1 MYLTKLNYI
10 STGRLLVVILLASIR
25 YPADAAT
32 VDMDAGLDPAS
43 HTSCPPE
50 MKQAIAQILTAM
62 PGPVNTV
69 QCKHESGIIQ
79 AQASRTETVLNL
91 DTSQLHVIERY
102 TFYGLASYYNSVRI
116 LNINGNVVSSFVNSE
131 HVRLNDDRMIAAAG
145 RFSVQLFKAPG
156 ATAIINDDRIHLT
169 WPPGVPVELT
179 VILSNKPGLPA
190 VNPSWTGIR
199 YSHLWDWLASL
210 SRAVEWS
217 LVQIQGKLVNNWGWS
232 IVIFS
237 ILLKILLLPASLMTV
252 YFQRQVSQYQ
262 AILAPQLAAIKS
274 QYDGEQAHQRIMAAH
289 KSLGITPFYTLKPM
303 LGSFIQ
309 VPVLVAVFN
318 ALGEMP
324 QLAGASFLWI
334 GDLAYPDVIAMLP
347 NAIPMFGDKLSL
359 LPVIMTLVT
368 IFSTLIFQNRSATEA
383 ELRRHKRNL
392 YLMSAV
398 FLVLFYPFPAAM
410 VLYWTLANILQTM
423 QQQLIRI

>member
-1 MYLTKLNYI
+1 
-10 STGRLLVVILLASIR
+10 
-25 YPADAAT
+25 
-32 VDMDAGLDPAS
+32 
-43 HTSCPPE
+43 
-50 MKQAIAQILTAM
+50 
-62 PGPVNTV
+62 
-69 QCKHESGIIQ
+69 
-79 AQASRTETVLNL
+79 
-91 DTSQLHVIERY
+91 
-102 TFYGLASYYNSVRI
+102 
-116 LNINGNVVSSFVNSE
+116 
-131 HVRLNDDRMIAAAG
+131 
-145 RFSVQLFKAPG
+145 
-156 ATAIINDDRIHLT
+156 
-169 WPPGVPVELT
+169 
-179 VILSNKPGLPA
+179 
-190 VNPSWTGIR
+190 
-199 YSHLWDWLASL
+199 
-210 SRAVEWS
+210 
-217 LVQIQGKLVNNWGWS
+217 
-232 IVIFS
+232 
-237 ILLKILLLPASLMTV
+237 
-252 YFQRQVSQYQ
+252 
-262 AILAPQLAAIKS
+262 
-274 QYDGEQAHQRIMAAH
+274 MAAH